1 MEIIELEVT
10 LDSLISE
17 LVKTVE
23 MIQTI
28 NSENL
33 SVSSKEAASY
43 ATLAYILDKAA
54 ELGFIIKNVTKGVGY
69 IQYGEGAESDDYIG
83 IFGNVGTNAKTVN
96 HVTNSLPT
104 FTDNTSAMIT
114 NLFSL
119 YALKQLKITFD
130 VPVRII
136 FPIDKDGEFEHIK
149 DYLRLEVVP
158 LFGWTPTS
166 TWCVTYPTYQ
176 QAKIRIQSKHSKE
189 STNHQDTGSIREILD
204 LTMRNH
210 KSLETDVPIYG
221 INITKIY
228 EAKDH
233 MNVEIS
239 YPETIKSN
247 DLKVFI
253 ETNMLENQV
262 YTFHSMPQHVVES
275 MHSHY
280 IEPLTQS
287 YAQVTGERI
296 EPRKADMLTY
306 ASLIQN
312 TVGFGPRLIRRSEYM
327 DTKDT
332 RELLRRN
339 MEIYTRSLLMLSGIV
354 EST

>member
-1 MEIIELEVT
+1 MEIIELEAT
-10 LDSLISE
+10 LNSLTSE

-23 MIQTI
+23 IIQTI
-28 NSENL
+28 KSENL
-33 SVSSKEAASY
+33 SVSSKESASQ

-54 ELGFIIKNVTKGVGY
+54 ELGFKIKNVTQGVGY

-83 IFGNVGTNAKTVN
+83 IFGNVGTNVETVN

-114 NLFSL
+114 NLFAL
-119 YALKQLKITFD
+119 YALKKLKITFD
-130 VPVRII
+130 VPVRIVVTM
-136 FPIDKDGEFEHIK
+136 DQNDEFEHIK

-166 TWCVTYPTYQ
+166 TWSVTYPTYQ
-176 QAKIRIQSKHSKE
+176 HAKIRIQSKNSKE
-189 STNHQDTGSIREILD
+189 STNYLDTETIREILE
-204 LTMRNH
+204 LNMRNH
-210 KSLETDVPIYG
+210 KNLEKNMPIYG

-228 EAKDH
+228 ESKDH
-233 MNVEIS
+233 MNVEFS
-239 YPETIKSN
+239 YPETINSS
-247 DLKVFI
+247 DLKSFVEI
-253 ETNMLENQV
+253 NMLGNQV
-262 YTFHSMPQHVVES
+262 DTFHPMPQHVVAS

-280 IEPLTQS
+280 IEPLTKS

-296 EPRKADMLTY
+296 EPRKSDVLTY

-312 TVGFGPRLIRRSEYM
+312 TVSFGPRLIQCSGHI